1 MQTQIGRLFCIVAV
15 VALSACGGGGGG
27 GGSLSNALP
36 NQPGS
41 VGASSPGG
49 HIVYF
54 SSQGFNNPLL
64 PASIWG
70 FNASGTGAQP
80 PGRTIEISAS
90 TDLFGLATDA
100 AGDVYTSY
108 FAAGGGSKVLQIVE
122 FGPGDNTTPIRT
134 ISFTTDGVQSV
145 DSIAVT
151 PDGAVFVLDSFAPPG
166 CSGVEHLLEFSA
178 NSSGN
183 TAPVRDITG
192 SNTQIGGG
200 GILTVGADG
209 TAYFGIITSSTPTST
224 TGNILRFGPSAN
236 GNVPPDAV
244 ISGSNTHVGQIWQMA
259 TTSTRLVVSSR
270 QNSSLESGDILE
282 FPLDANGNVS
292 PSKDISLA
300 RTAIALALDSAGNYY
315 AYDAK
320 NQVSVFAPSAS
331 GTATPMNVFEPAP
344 APPPFS
350 GCGSCTFLSP
360 MAAH

>member
-1 MQTQIGRLFCIVAV
+1 MRNSIRGLFCIAVAA
-15 VALSACGGGGGG
+15 ALSACGGAGGG
-27 GGSLSNALP
+27 GGSLPSALP

-41 VGASSPGG
+41 VGASSPAG

-54 SSQGFNNPLL
+54 SSQGLSNPLL

-70 FNASGTGAQP
+70 FDASGTGTQP
-80 PGRTIEISAS
+80 PSRTIEITAS
-90 TDLFGLATDA
+90 TDLSGLATDA
-100 AGDVYTSY
+100 AGDVYTTY
-108 FAAGGGSKVLQIVE
+108 FAPGGGDKVLDIVE
-122 FGPGDNTTPIRT
+122 FGPSDNTTPIRT
-134 ISFTTDGVQSV
+134 IAFTTDGVQSI
-145 DSIAVT
+145 DRIAVT

-192 SNTQIGGG
+192 SNTQFGGG
-200 GILTVGADG
+200 GILTAGADG
-209 TAYFGIITSSTPTST
+209 TAFVGIITSSTPTST
-224 TGNILRFGPSAN
+224 TGEILRFGPSAN

-320 NQVSVFAPSAS
+320 NQVSVFAPSAT
-331 GTATPMNVFEPAP
+331 GNATPMNVFEP